1 MSPAQWEIKAEACR
15 QILQKSLNPEWLLPP
30 DQLPPASQL
39 NVSNFIESCGQ
50 LTPRELQITAST
62 AAELTSQMAE
72 GKLTAVETVT
82 AFLKRGHIA
91 HQLVNF
97 ATEFMVED
105 ALAAAEELDAHFKK
119 TGKLVGPLHGVPI
132 SAKEHMSLKG
142 RRVHSGYV
150 AWADNVADA
159 DALVI
164 RLAKAA
170 GAVFHVRTNEP
181 QSVMHLDCSN
191 PIYGTTVNPY
201 NRNLTSGGSSGGEGA
216 SLGLRCAV
224 MGIGTDIGG
233 SVRVPAA
240 FCGSYGIRT
249 TAMRN
254 PYKGVCIPGLGQE
267 SIRCVLS
274 PLANSIADLD
284 LFQKVIIDQEPW
296 EEETQL
302 VPLPWKRREPYKTGD
317 FTLGVIW
324 DDGMAHPHPPVTR
337 ALKHAVAKLKDAGI
351 KVVDFEPYNHKEGAE
366 IIQTLYFPD
375 AAATQRELLE
385 KGGEPVAFLTEWAFA
400 YSKPEPLSIR
410 ENWELNVRRDNFRDA
425 YHKTMKDRGV
435 DFILCPAYVGPP
447 ARLGEAQYWHYTTI
461 WNILDQ
467 PSMIFPTGI
476 HVDPAIDLVEEDYK
490 PRSAEDE
497 REYKKYTPEDFKDA
511 PIALQLAGKHF
522 RDEDTI
528 AASEMV
534 SRIIQHL
541 TKSPIDSISDS
552 DSDQSLYHDAE
563 GKTEDKN
570 RLYHLRFRGR
580 RLTAS
585 EKHASQGQS
594 PPSPTPSSSDELSLV
609 SFGIREL
616 PEIEHDLSHHY
627 LNVLVTALLLPTVTE
642 ADLEDYGTQ
651 VMGMMMSCDSVKY
664 AVLANSASNKFMLTK
679 NCRYHSTALRYY
691 LRAIESVNRSLLDLG
706 SSHESPSDTLLTTVV
721 YLYLYNFW
729 GADTS
734 LDARKH
740 VDGAMSL
747 LKLRYEDKIS
757 PLSMSSTL
765 HRLATESVLY
775 QAFLLAA
782 RKPFAPNFHIDP
794 QFMAQ
799 SESFLDNKLI
809 NTLFSDSS
817 LVLGLPLRLYR
828 LITVI
833 IDLLNSPEHPSAETV
848 TRLLQE
854 IKPWE
859 EFVTTDTTENGSY
872 SVTSQ
877 EDIDLVK
884 LVLYQM
890 RDRMGY
896 GEIQRIIDDLMD
908 VWSMRERATVDS
920 Q

>member
-1 MSPAQWEIKAEACR
+1 MSPAQWEMKAEACR
-15 QILQKSLNPEWLLPP
+15 QILQKSLKPEWLLPP
-30 DQLPPASQL
+30 DRLPPASQL

-119 TGKLVGPLHGVPI
+119 TGNLVGPLHGVPI

-150 AWADNVADA
+150 AWADNVADE

-317 FTLGVIW
+317 FTIGVIW

-351 KVVDFEPYNHKEGAE
+351 KVVDYEPYNHKEGAD

-375 AAATQRELLE
+375 AAATQRELLK

-425 YHKTMKDRGV
+425 YHKSMKDRGV

-467 PSMIFPTGI
+467 PSVIFPTGI
-476 HVDPAIDLVEEDYK
+476 HVDPAIDVVEEDYN

-552 DSDQSLYHDAE
+552 DSDSDRFLYHDAE

-570 RLYHLRFRGR
+570 RLYHL
-580 RLTAS
+580 
-585 EKHASQGQS
+585 
-594 PPSPTPSSSDELSLV
+594 
-609 SFGIREL
+609 
-616 PEIEHDLSHHY
+616 
-627 LNVLVTALLLPTVTE
+627 
-642 ADLEDYGTQ
+642 
-651 VMGMMMSCDSVKY
+651 
-664 AVLANSASNKFMLTK
+664 
-679 NCRYHSTALRYY
+679 
-691 LRAIESVNRSLLDLG
+691 
-706 SSHESPSDTLLTTVV
+706 
-721 YLYLYNFW
+721 
-729 GADTS
+729 
-734 LDARKH
+734 
-740 VDGAMSL
+740 
-747 LKLRYEDKIS
+747 
-757 PLSMSSTL
+757 
-765 HRLATESVLY
+765 
-775 QAFLLAA
+775 
-782 RKPFAPNFHIDP
+782 
-794 QFMAQ
+794 
-799 SESFLDNKLI
+799 
-809 NTLFSDSS
+809 
-817 LVLGLPLRLYR
+817 
-828 LITVI
+828 
-833 IDLLNSPEHPSAETV
+833 
-848 TRLLQE
+848 
-854 IKPWE
+854 
-859 EFVTTDTTENGSY
+859 
-872 SVTSQ
+872 
-877 EDIDLVK
+877 
-884 LVLYQM
+884 
-890 RDRMGY
+890 
-896 GEIQRIIDDLMD
+896 
-908 VWSMRERATVDS
+908 
-920 Q
+920 

>member
-1 MSPAQWEIKAEACR
+1 MSPAQWETKAEACR
-15 QILQKSLNPEWLLPP
+15 QILQKSLKPEWLLSP

-39 NVSNFIESCGQ
+39 NVSDFIESCGQ

-82 AFLKRGHIA
+82 AFLKRGHVA

-105 ALAAAEELDAHFKK
+105 ALAAAEELDAHFKE

-150 AWADNVADA
+150 AWADNVADE

-181 QSVMHLDCSN
+181 QSVM
-191 PIYGTTVNPY
+191 
-201 NRNLTSGGSSGGEGA
+201 
-216 SLGLRCAV
+216 
-224 MGIGTDIGG
+224 
-233 SVRVPAA
+233 
-240 FCGSYGIRT
+240 
-249 TAMRN
+249 
-254 PYKGVCIPGLGQE
+254 
-267 SIRCVLS
+267 
-274 PLANSIADLD
+274 
-284 LFQKVIIDQEPW
+284 KVIIDQEPW

-302 VPLPWKRREPYKTGD
+302 VPLPWKRREPYQSGD
-317 FTLGVIW
+317 FTIGVIW

-425 YHKTMKDRGV
+425 YHKIMKDRGV

-467 PSMIFPTGI
+467 PSVIFPTGI
-476 HVDPAIDLVEEDYK
+476 HVDPAIDVVEENYK

-534 SRIIQHL
+534 SRIIQ
-541 TKSPIDSISDS
+541 
-552 DSDQSLYHDAE
+552 Q
-563 GKTEDKN
+563 
-570 RLYHLRFRGR
+570 
-580 RLTAS
+580 
-585 EKHASQGQS
+585 
-594 PPSPTPSSSDELSLV
+594 
-609 SFGIREL
+609 
-616 PEIEHDLSHHY
+616 
-627 LNVLVTALLLPTVTE
+627 
-642 ADLEDYGTQ
+642 
-651 VMGMMMSCDSVKY
+651 
-664 AVLANSASNKFMLTK
+664 
-679 NCRYHSTALRYY
+679 
-691 LRAIESVNRSLLDLG
+691 
-706 SSHESPSDTLLTTVV
+706 
-721 YLYLYNFW
+721 
-729 GADTS
+729 
-734 LDARKH
+734 
-740 VDGAMSL
+740 
-747 LKLRYEDKIS
+747 
-757 PLSMSSTL
+757 
-765 HRLATESVLY
+765 
-775 QAFLLAA
+775 
-782 RKPFAPNFHIDP
+782 
-794 QFMAQ
+794 
-799 SESFLDNKLI
+799 
-809 NTLFSDSS
+809 
-817 LVLGLPLRLYR
+817 
-828 LITVI
+828 
-833 IDLLNSPEHPSAETV
+833 
-848 TRLLQE
+848 
-854 IKPWE
+854 
-859 EFVTTDTTENGSY
+859 
-872 SVTSQ
+872 
-877 EDIDLVK
+877 
-884 LVLYQM
+884 
-890 RDRMGY
+890 
-896 GEIQRIIDDLMD
+896 
-908 VWSMRERATVDS
+908 
-920 Q
+920 

>member
-1 MSPAQWEIKAEACR
+1 MSPAQWEMKAEACR
-15 QILQKSLNPEWLLPP
+15 QILQKSLKPEWLLPP
-30 DQLPPASQL
+30 DRLPLASQL
-39 NVSNFIESCGQ
+39 NVSNFVESCGQ

-119 TGKLVGPLHGVPI
+119 TGNLVGPLHGVPI

-150 AWADNVADA
+150 AWADNVADE

-181 QSVMHLDCSN
+181 QSVMV
-191 PIYGTTVNPY
+191 T
-201 NRNLTSGGSSGGEGA
+201 
-216 SLGLRCAV
+216 
-224 MGIGTDIGG
+224 
-233 SVRVPAA
+233 
-240 FCGSYGIRT
+240 
-249 TAMRN
+249 
-254 PYKGVCIPGLGQE
+254 
-267 SIRCVLS
+267 
-274 PLANSIADLD
+274 NSIADLD

-317 FTLGVIW
+317 FTIGVIW

-351 KVVDFEPYNHKEGAE
+351 KVVDYEPYNHKEGAE

-375 AAATQRELLE
+375 AAATQRELLK

-425 YHKTMKDRGV
+425 YHKSMKDRGV

-467 PSMIFPTGI
+467 PSVIFPTGI
-476 HVDPAIDLVEEDYK
+476 HVDPAIDVVEEDYN

-534 SRIIQHL
+534 SRIIQ
-541 TKSPIDSISDS
+541 
-552 DSDQSLYHDAE
+552 Q
-563 GKTEDKN
+563 
-570 RLYHLRFRGR
+570 
-580 RLTAS
+580 
-585 EKHASQGQS
+585 
-594 PPSPTPSSSDELSLV
+594 
-609 SFGIREL
+609 
-616 PEIEHDLSHHY
+616 
-627 LNVLVTALLLPTVTE
+627 
-642 ADLEDYGTQ
+642 
-651 VMGMMMSCDSVKY
+651 
-664 AVLANSASNKFMLTK
+664 
-679 NCRYHSTALRYY
+679 
-691 LRAIESVNRSLLDLG
+691 
-706 SSHESPSDTLLTTVV
+706 
-721 YLYLYNFW
+721 
-729 GADTS
+729 
-734 LDARKH
+734 
-740 VDGAMSL
+740 
-747 LKLRYEDKIS
+747 
-757 PLSMSSTL
+757 
-765 HRLATESVLY
+765 
-775 QAFLLAA
+775 
-782 RKPFAPNFHIDP
+782 
-794 QFMAQ
+794 
-799 SESFLDNKLI
+799 
-809 NTLFSDSS
+809 
-817 LVLGLPLRLYR
+817 
-828 LITVI
+828 
-833 IDLLNSPEHPSAETV
+833 
-848 TRLLQE
+848 
-854 IKPWE
+854 
-859 EFVTTDTTENGSY
+859 
-872 SVTSQ
+872 
-877 EDIDLVK
+877 
-884 LVLYQM
+884 
-890 RDRMGY
+890 
-896 GEIQRIIDDLMD
+896 
-908 VWSMRERATVDS
+908 
-920 Q
+920 

>member
-1 MSPAQWEIKAEACR
+1 MTPAQWEIKAEACR
-15 QILQKSLNPEWLLPP
+15 QILQKSLKPEWLLPP
-30 DQLPPASQL
+30 DQLPPAGQL

-150 AWADNVADA
+150 AWADNVADE

-181 QSVMHLDCSN
+181 QSVM
-191 PIYGTTVNPY
+191 
-201 NRNLTSGGSSGGEGA
+201 
-216 SLGLRCAV
+216 
-224 MGIGTDIGG
+224 
-233 SVRVPAA
+233 
-240 FCGSYGIRT
+240 
-249 TAMRN
+249 
-254 PYKGVCIPGLGQE
+254 
-267 SIRCVLS
+267 
-274 PLANSIADLD
+274 
-284 LFQKVIIDQEPW
+284 KVIIDQEPW

-467 PSMIFPTGI
+467 PSVIFPTGI
-476 HVDPAIDLVEEDYK
+476 HVDPAIDVVEENYK

-534 SRIIQHL
+534 SRIIQ
-541 TKSPIDSISDS
+541 
-552 DSDQSLYHDAE
+552 Q
-563 GKTEDKN
+563 
-570 RLYHLRFRGR
+570 
-580 RLTAS
+580 
-585 EKHASQGQS
+585 
-594 PPSPTPSSSDELSLV
+594 
-609 SFGIREL
+609 
-616 PEIEHDLSHHY
+616 
-627 LNVLVTALLLPTVTE
+627 
-642 ADLEDYGTQ
+642 
-651 VMGMMMSCDSVKY
+651 
-664 AVLANSASNKFMLTK
+664 
-679 NCRYHSTALRYY
+679 
-691 LRAIESVNRSLLDLG
+691 
-706 SSHESPSDTLLTTVV
+706 
-721 YLYLYNFW
+721 
-729 GADTS
+729 
-734 LDARKH
+734 
-740 VDGAMSL
+740 
-747 LKLRYEDKIS
+747 
-757 PLSMSSTL
+757 
-765 HRLATESVLY
+765 
-775 QAFLLAA
+775 
-782 RKPFAPNFHIDP
+782 
-794 QFMAQ
+794 
-799 SESFLDNKLI
+799 
-809 NTLFSDSS
+809 
-817 LVLGLPLRLYR
+817 
-828 LITVI
+828 
-833 IDLLNSPEHPSAETV
+833 
-848 TRLLQE
+848 
-854 IKPWE
+854 
-859 EFVTTDTTENGSY
+859 
-872 SVTSQ
+872 
-877 EDIDLVK
+877 
-884 LVLYQM
+884 
-890 RDRMGY
+890 
-896 GEIQRIIDDLMD
+896 
-908 VWSMRERATVDS
+908 
-920 Q
+920 